1 MSTLRETLFDETLE
15 QINLG
20 DEIAINTSTF
30 SLGSEI
36 GISIGGTF
44 GTNGQVLTTNGSVVY
59 WGAGG
64 SSSNAYV
71 QNTDSRVLSGN
82 LNFTGTNVYFTSGF
96 FVGSAFSINTTT
108 LAFLTGGIY
117 ANGSLGSAGQVLA
130 SNGSSLYWASAGGT
144 GTVTNVASGNGLTGG
159 PITGTGTLEIVAN
172 SGLTVNTTGIF
183 VNPGNNQIVANST
196 GLWVVQS
203 RISANN
209 ADYLGG
215 TAAAD
220 YVKYTDSR
228 TLSGNLTF
236 NGIATFQSNLVVGA
250 LVANGG
256 LGAAGQY
263 LASNGT
269 STYWVTPS
277 TGSVSQV
284 NTGSGLTGGPVTT
297 TGTISVVANSGLVA
311 NSTGVFVN
319 PGNNQLIANST
330 GLWVDQTKIDHN
342 TLVNYDSNR
351 HIDHTGV
358 SISAGSGLTGGGT
371 IAATRTLSVVAN
383 SGLVA
388 NSTGVFVAAL
398 SGLSANSTGL
408 YVVAGNTQLVSNVTG
423 LWLDQTQIDH
433 DALTNYVTNEHVDHS
448 GVTISGGNGLTGG
461 GDITAS
467 RTISVAG
474 NNGIIANSTG
484 VWVNPGTGV
493 VVNATGVHVNATYIG
508 TITANASLYANFAS
522 YVPANTGIVSNAT
535 GVFVNSAYI
544 ATLTANLTTY
554 VVANTGII
562 SNSTGVFVNSAYIA
576 TITANLANYVVA
588 NTGIVSNATGVF
600 VNASYIGTIAANSA
614 TYLGSVVTAN
624 STALIL
630 ANTIGIYANGSIGSS
645 GQVLTS
651 NGTVVYWTT
660 PTTGTVTNVASGNG
674 LTGGPITSTGTLS
687 VVANS
692 GLVANSTG
700 VFVLPGNTQLTV
712 NATGLW
718 LDQSTIDHNSLNN
731 YDANKHVDHTSVS
744 ISAGSGLSGGGT
756 IAATRTLTV
765 LANTGIVANSTG
777 IFVDPSYIATL
788 TANLA
793 NYVIANTGLVSN
805 TTGVFVNSAYIGTLT
820 ANSATYVLANTGI
833 ISNSTGVF
841 VNSAYIGTLAANSAS
856 YLGLVTANTTALIF
870 ANTIGIY
877 ANGSFGTAGQVLSS
891 NGSVIYW
898 ADPAVGGG
906 GGTVTQV
913 NTGAGL
919 TGGSITLSGTIAV
932 IANSGITANSTGVF
946 VNPGNTQLTVNATGL
961 WLDQTTIDHNAL
973 INYDANKH
981 VDHTGV
987 SITAGSGLSG
997 GGTIA
1002 STRTLT
1008 VLANSGITANSTG
1021 VFVDPSYIAT
1031 LSANAAT
1038 YLGTVITANSTA
1050 LILANTIGIFA
1061 NGSAGSSG
1069 QVLTSNGS
1077 VVYWANAASGSG
1089 GMVRSS
1095 SVTTASAA
1103 QNTFFL
1109 PAGYS
1114 PGQIDVYYNGV
1125 HLSNADYTEV
1135 NSITIQIGTNAN
1147 DGDIVELIGFNNVAI
1162 TSVNVVTGGT
1172 NTSIIF
1178 NDSNAP
1184 NGNVNFTYNKDTITV
1199 GLGQSI
1205 YETYVTYTTTGT
1217 STQTVDSFALATYRA
1232 AKYFYSIKDNA
1243 ANNYQTGELLLLQ
1256 DGTNSTIT
1264 DYGTIISNTT
1274 IGGFVGSSN
1283 TTHVLLQFT
1292 PVSSNTTIKMQRT
1305 LMVI

>member
-96 FVGSAFSINTTT
+96 FVGSAFSINTTALT
-108 LAFLTGGIY
+108 FLSGGIY

-130 SNGSSLYWASAGGT
+130 SNGSSLYWSSAGGT

-159 PITGTGTLEIVAN
+159 PITGTGTLAIVAN

-196 GLWVVQS
+196 GLWVIQS

-250 LVANGG
+250 LMANGG
-256 LGAAGQY
+256 LGTAGQY

-433 DALTNYVTNEHVDHS
+433 DVLTNYATNEHVDHS

-535 GVFVNSAYI
+535 GVFVN
-544 ATLTANLTTY
+544 
-554 VVANTGII
+554 
-562 SNSTGVFVNSAYIA
+562 
-576 TITANLANYVVA
+576 
-588 NTGIVSNATGVF
+588 
-600 VNASYIGTIAANSA
+600 ASYIGTIAANSA
-614 TYLGSVVTAN
+614 TYLGGVTAN
-624 STALIL
+624 ST
-630 ANTIGIYANGSIGSS
+630 
-645 GQVLTS
+645 V
-651 NGTVVYWTT
+651 
-660 PTTGTVTNVASGNG
+660 
-674 LTGGPITSTGTLS
+674 
-687 VVANS
+687 
-692 GLVANSTG
+692 
-700 VFVLPGNTQLTV
+700 
-712 NATGLW
+712 
-718 LDQSTIDHNSLNN
+718 
-731 YDANKHVDHTSVS
+731 
-744 ISAGSGLSGGGT
+744 
-756 IAATRTLTV
+756 
-765 LANTGIVANSTG
+765 
-777 IFVDPSYIATL
+777 
-788 TANLA
+788 
-793 NYVIANTGLVSN
+793 
-805 TTGVFVNSAYIGTLT
+805 
-820 ANSATYVLANTGI
+820 
-833 ISNSTGVF
+833 
-841 VNSAYIGTLAANSAS
+841 
-856 YLGLVTANTTALIF
+856 LIF
-870 ANTIGIY
+870 ANTIGIF
-877 ANGSFGTAGQVLSS
+877 ANGSIGTAGQVLSS

-898 ADPAVGGG
+898 ADPTVGG

-913 NTGAGL
+913 NTGSGL
-919 TGGSITLSGTIAV
+919 TGGSITTTGTISV
-932 IANSGITANSTGVF
+932 VANSGITAN
-946 VNPGNTQLTVNATGL
+946 ATGL
-961 WLDQTTIDHNAL
+961 
-973 INYDANKH
+973 
-981 VDHTGV
+981 
-987 SITAGSGLSG
+987 
-997 GGTIA
+997 
-1002 STRTLT
+1002 
-1008 VLANSGITANSTG
+1008 
-1021 VFVDPSYIAT
+1021 FVDPSYIAT
-1031 LSANAAT
+1031 LTANLANYVVANTGLISNSTGVFVNAAYIGTLAANSAT
-1038 YLGTVITANSTA
+1038 YLGTVITANSTT
-1050 LILANTIGIFA
+1050 LILANTIGVFA
-1061 NGSAGSSG
+1061 NGSAGTSG

-1077 VVYWANAASGSG
+1077 VVYWANAASGG
-1089 GMVRSS
+1089 GSS
-1095 SVTTASAA
+1095 TRVYSVTTATAG
-1103 QNTFFL
+1103 QNTFTV
-1109 PAGYS
+1109 S
-1114 PGQIDVYYNGV
+1114 PGYATGFIDVYYNGV
-1125 HLSNADYTEV
+1125 HLNTSDFTEV
-1135 NSITIQIGTNAN
+1135 NSTAIQLGLNCLVGDIIELVGIANLSATAVTYSGNVANGQIMFLSGGTPSGTNSFTFDALTSTMGLAN
-1147 DGDIVELIGFNNVAI
+1147 VFY
-1162 TSVNVVTGGT
+1162 T
-1172 NTSIIF
+1172 
-1178 NDSNAP
+1178 
-1184 NGNVNFTYNKDTITV
+1184 K
-1199 GLGQSI
+1199 
-1205 YETYVTYTTTGT
+1205 YVTATTTGAT
-1217 STQTVDSFALATYRA
+1217 TQTIDNFVMATYRS
-1232 AKYFYSIKDNA
+1232 AKYYYNIKDNN
-1243 ANNYQTGELLLLQ
+1243 ANNYQSGEIMVLHNA
-1256 DGTNSTIT
+1256 GTPYITEYGCVFSNSDMGAFTAIA
-1264 DYGTIISNTT
+1264 NTT
-1274 IGGFVGSSN
+1274 DVI
-1283 TTHVLLQFT
+1283 LQFT
-1292 PVSSNTTIKMQRT
+1292 PVSTNTTIRMSRT
-1305 LMVI
+1305 LVTV